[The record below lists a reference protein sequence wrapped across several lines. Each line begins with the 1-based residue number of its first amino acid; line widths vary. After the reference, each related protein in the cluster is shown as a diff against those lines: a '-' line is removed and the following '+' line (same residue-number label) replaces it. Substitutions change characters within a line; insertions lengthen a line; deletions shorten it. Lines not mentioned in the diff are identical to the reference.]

1 MFKRKIISQILVGT
15 GLVLFSSIGYTNSLK
30 NVLVQ
35 SLVSDPILKE
45 ADAELGAAKDRV
57 EQAKGGHYPVVS
69 LTGSKILS
77 QYHKDQSDYKDRKIV
92 PGVRGSI
99 NLYAFGA
106 IEKEVEKNKENEK
119 YYNFKYYESREEL
132 AYTISELY
140 LNALLAKE
148 RIDVGQRNLQR
159 HNEILADIGN
169 IVIND
174 EGRESEYA
182 QAEARAILV
191 EQEIND
197 YQRDMYQ
204 NLTQLA
210 SYSGSQITEKDL
222 TDPFSKLSVDAMY
235 KNYSA
240 KDSKLT
246 ATYQAQMAELETNMK
261 DHELSKLK
269 KLPKIDLTATVT
281 TEDREAGVNVN
292 WDVFNHTSSY
302 EVREKANLIAS
313 SKERLDRVERNL
325 RETTNLAQLDIKRNT
340 IQLKTIKKQI
350 EASTRVI
357 EFYRLQF
364 DLARK
369 TLIELLNAHS
379 ELFNVEMA
387 QVNTQGAL
395 RKAKLDYLRSQGSLA
410 EWAGFPKNA
419 RK

>member
-1 MFKRKIISQILVGT
+1 MFNR
-15 GLVLFSSIGYTNSLK
+15 LVLNTVLTTACVALISTFSYANSLK
-30 NVLVQ
+30 NALMQ
-35 SLVSDPILKE
+35 SLVNDPVLRE

-69 LTGSKILS
+69 LTGNKMLS
-77 QYHKDQSDYKDRKIV
+77 QYHKDSSDRTETKVI

-119 YYNFKYYESREEL
+119 YYHFKYYESREEL
-132 AYTISELY
+132 AYTISDLY
-140 LNALLAKE
+140 LKALQAKE
-148 RIDVGQRNLQR
+148 RVEAGERNLRR
-159 HNEILADIGN
+159 HNEILANLGT
-169 IVIND
+169 IVMND
-174 EGRESEYA
+174 EGRESEYV
-182 QAEARAILV
+182 QAEARALLV
-191 EQEIND
+191 EQEINE
-197 YQRDMYQ
+197 YQRELYQ

-210 SYSGSQITEKDL
+210 TYTGSQITEKEL
-222 TDPFSKLSVDAMY
+222 RDPFAELPIDALY
-235 KNYSA
+235 KNYSS
-240 KDSKLT
+240 KDVKTT

-269 KLPKIDLTATVT
+269 KLPKLDLSASAT
-281 TEDREAGVNVN
+281 TEDREASLNVN

-302 EVREKANLIAS
+302 EVREKANMIAS
-313 SKERLDRVERNL
+313 AKERLERVERNIH
-325 RETTNLAQLDIKRNT
+325 ETSNLAQLDIKRNT
-340 IQLKTIKKQI
+340 IQLRTLEKQI
-350 EASTRVI
+350 KASQKVT

-379 ELFNVEMA
+379 EWAGVEMA
-387 QVNTQGAL
+387 KVNTQNAL

-410 EWAGFPKNA
+410 QWAGFPRNT

>member
-1 MFKRKIISQILVGT
+1 MFNRLVFNT
-15 GLVLFSSIGYTNSLK
+15 VLVTAGVALFSTFSYANPLK
-30 NVLVQ
+30 NALMQ
-35 SLVSDPILKE
+35 SLVNDPLLRE

-69 LTGSKILS
+69 LTGNKVLS
-77 QYHKDQSDYKDRKIV
+77 QYHKDPSDRTETKVI

-119 YYNFKYYESREEL
+119 YYHFKYYESREEL
-132 AYTISELY
+132 AYTISDLY
-140 LNALLAKE
+140 LKALQAKE
-148 RIDVGQRNLQR
+148 RVEAGERNLRR
-159 HNEILADIGN
+159 HNEILANLGT
-169 IVIND
+169 IVMND
-174 EGRESEYA
+174 EGRESEYV
-182 QAEARAILV
+182 QAEARALLV
-191 EQEIND
+191 EQEINE
-197 YQRDMYQ
+197 YQRELYQ

-210 SYSGSQITEKDL
+210 TYTGSQITEKEL
-222 TDPFSKLSVDAMY
+222 RDPFAELPIDALY
-235 KNYSA
+235 KNYSS
-240 KDSKLT
+240 KDVKTT

-269 KLPKIDLTATVT
+269 KLPKLDLSASAT
-281 TEDREAGVNVN
+281 TEDREASLNVN

-302 EVREKANLIAS
+302 EVREKANMIAS
-313 SKERLDRVERNL
+313 AKERLERVERNIH
-325 RETTNLAQLDIKRNT
+325 ETSNLAQLDIKRNT
-340 IQLKTIKKQI
+340 IQLRTLEKQI
-350 EASTRVI
+350 KASQKVT

-379 ELFNVEMA
+379 EWAGVEMA
-387 QVNTQGAL
+387 KVNTQNAL

-410 EWAGFPKNA
+410 QWAGFPRNT

>member
-1 MFKRKIISQILVGT
+1 MFKRFALNTVIMATGFALVST
-15 GLVLFSSIGYTNSLK
+15 FSYANSLK

-35 SLVSDPILKE
+35 SLVNDPILKE
-45 ADAELGAAKDRV
+45 AEAELGAAKDRV

-69 LTGSKILS
+69 LTGNKVLS
-77 QYHKDQSDYKDRKIV
+77 QYHKDPGDRKESKIV

-106 IEKEVEKNKENEK
+106 IEKDVEKNKENEK

-140 LNALLAKE
+140 LNALQAKE
-148 RIDVGQRNLQR
+148 KIAVGERNLQR
-159 HNEILADIGN
+159 HNEILADLGT
-169 IVIND
+169 IVLND
-174 EGRESEYA
+174 EGRESEYV
-182 QAEARAILV
+182 QAESRAILV
-191 EQEIND
+191 EQEINE
-197 YQRDMYQ
+197 YQRELYQ

-210 SYSGSQITEKDL
+210 TYTGNQITEKEL
-222 TDPFSKLSVDAMY
+222 QDPFTKLSVDVLY

-240 KDSKLT
+240 KDVRST
-246 ATYQAQMAELETNMK
+246 ATYQAQAAELETNLK

-269 KLPKIDLTATVT
+269 KLPKIDLTATAT
-281 TEDREAGVNVN
+281 SEDREAAINVN

-302 EVREKANLIAS
+302 EVREKANVIAS
-313 SKERLDRVERNL
+313 SKERLHRVERNI
-325 RETTNLAQLDIKRNT
+325 RETSNLAQLDIKRNT
-340 IQLKTIKKQI
+340 IQLRTIKKQI
-350 EASTRVI
+350 TASKKVA

-379 ELFNVEMA
+379 ELFSVEMA
-387 QVNTQGAL
+387 QVNTQSAL
-395 RKAKLDYLRSQGSLA
+395 RKAKLDYLRSQGTLA
-410 EWAGFPKNA
+410 EWAGFPRNA

>member
-1 MFKRKIISQILVGT
+1 MFLTTVG
-15 GLVLFSSIGYTNSLK
+15 YANPLK
-30 NVLVQ
+30 NVLMQ
-35 SLVSDPILKE
+35 SLVSDPVLKE
-45 ADAELGAAKDRV
+45 ADAELGAAKDRI

-69 LTGSKILS
+69 LTGNKVLS
-77 QYHKDQSDYKDRKIV
+77 QYHKDPSDRTETKVV

-132 AYTISELY
+132 AYTIADLY
-140 LNALLAKE
+140 LNALQAKE

-169 IVIND
+169 IVVND

-197 YQRDMYQ
+197 YQREMYQ
-204 NLTQLA
+204 SLTQLA
-210 SYSGSQITEKDL
+210 TYSGNRITEKDL
-222 TDPFSKLSVDAMY
+222 EDPFSKLSVDTLY
-235 KNYSA
+235 KTYSS
-240 KDSKLT
+240 KDARTT

-269 KLPKIDLTATVT
+269 KLPKIDLTASAT
-281 TEDREAGVNVN
+281 TEDREASINVN
-292 WDVFNHTSSY
+292 WDVFNHSSSY

-313 SKERLDRVERNL
+313 AKERLERVERNL
-325 RETTNLAQLDIKRNT
+325 RETSNLAQLDIKRNT

-350 EASTRVI
+350 QASTRVV

-395 RKAKLDYLRSQGSLA
+395 RKAKLDYLRSQGTLA
-410 EWAGFPKNA
+410 EWAGFPRNA